1 MYFISLLN
9 WYGLPTALTFMSCNC
24 IVCLFG
30 ETFLEKTVHITLRV
44 VLDGEDQRLFVCQS
58 ERLLLGHSAHLEP
71 TWPSNNNDNR
81 LIVIIT
87 LTQTA
92 GKQLFVNAPT
102 HTHTH
107 TRTETGTE
115 RHTHSLTL
123 APSGHCRKK
132 DWLGIPKIKTT
143 TSL

>member
-24 IVCLFG
+24 IVRLF
-30 ETFLEKTVHITLRV
+30 EEKFLEKTVHITLRV
-44 VLDGEDQRLFVCQS
+44 VLDGEDQRLFVCPS

-71 TWPSNNNDNR
+71 TWRSNNNDNR
-81 LIVIIT
+81 LIVIIS

-107 TRTETGTE
+107 THTDRHRDTHTFTDFGTI
-115 RHTHSLTL
+115 RSL
-123 APSGHCRKK
+123 S
-132 DWLGIPKIKTT
+132 
-143 TSL
+143 